1 MIRWRAAALTA
12 LVLVPAT
19 AGAQSAPKEPLKRT
33 ALPTIARPACSVA
46 ATPVAAAEPQRRR
59 ARDLARRAQ
68 EAAILG
74 DRTSAR
80 DELRQAAALDPTNAD
95 LAYQLARAYE
105 ATGAGDDAVREY
117 CRFLALASD
126 APEAAEARDRLASL
140 RSAPADAGG
149 VRPAAESFRRGLVAY
164 DAGRFGEAETAF
176 GRAIAAEPAWADAY
190 YDRALTL
197 LARGDGD
204 RARRDL
210 EQYLRLKPEAEDR
223 TAVVARIDDLR
234 RRSDAPAQALALG
247 LIIPGGGQFYTGRAG
262 LGLAALAG
270 AGAAAAY
277 GFQQRVVTRTVDQQ
291 ATDPFGHPYTY
302 TVTQQS
308 TERPNVVPGVA
319 AVAAILVGGAIEAY
333 LHARDANGTAPRV
346 SVAGGPGY
354 GTLSVALSLP

>member
-1 MIRWRAAALTA
+1 
-12 LVLVPAT
+12 VVAT
-19 AGAQSAPKEPLKRT
+19 EAQRH
-33 ALPTIARPACSVA
+33 
-46 ATPVAAAEPQRRR
+46 R
-59 ARDLARRAQ
+59 ARDLARQAQ

-80 DELRQAAALDPTNAD
+80 DELRQAAALDPANAD

-105 ATGAGDDAVREY
+105 ATGAGDDAVRQY

-126 APEAAEARDRLASL
+126 APEAAEARDRLAAL
-140 RSAPADAGG
+140 RSTPAAVDAGA
-149 VRPAAESFRRGLVAY
+149 VRPAIESFRRGLAAY
-164 DAGRFGEAETAF
+164 DAARFIDAEAAF
-176 GRAIAAEPAWADAY
+176 GGAIVAEPAWADAY

-197 LARGDGD
+197 LALGD
-204 RARRDL
+204 RDQARRDL

-223 TAVVARIDDLR
+223 TQVVARIDDLR
-234 RRSDAPAQALALG
+234 RRGDAPAQALALG

-277 GFQQRVVTRTVDQQ
+277 GFQQRIVTKTVDQQ

-333 LHARDANGTAPRV
+333 LHARDANGPPPRV
-346 SVAGGPGY
+346 SVAGGPGF